1 MAFTKKVSAG
11 QDIKS
16 ADFRQYFGDFFSEGI
31 KTGFTVSV
39 DSGLDL
45 NIAAGTAYVKDA
57 DDGMYQVVSD
67 AIESLTA
74 TASNT
79 NYVYLHSDNG
89 ANWLTISTS
98 ATVPDDAMLL
108 ATVVAG
114 ASSITSVTNVTSGLP
129 SYVPPGVIVAW
140 SGVLS
145 SIPSGWLLCDG
156 NNGTPNLIDRFLQG
170 ITTSSTNPG
179 TTGGSH
185 TASLWGSSLFLT
197 SSSGNT
203 FATQATSIDIR
214 PKYYEVAWIMKA

>member
-1 MAFTKKVSAG
+1 MTFIKKVSAG
-11 QDIKS
+11 QDIAS
-16 ADFRQYFGDFFSEGI
+16 ADFRQYFGDFFPEGI

-39 DSGLDL
+39 GSGLGL
-45 NIAAGTAYVKDA
+45 NVADGTAYVKDA
-57 DDGMYQVVSD
+57 SGGMFQVVSN
-67 AIESLTA
+67 ATEPLTA
-74 TASNT
+74 TANNI

-98 ATVPDDAMLL
+98 AWVPNDAMLL

-114 ASSITSVTNVTSGLP
+114 ASTITSVTNVTPGMP
-129 SYVPPGVIVAW
+129 SFVPPGVIVAW

-170 ITTSSTNPG
+170 ITTAATNPG

-185 TASLWGSSLFLT
+185 TKTVAGSW
-197 SSSGNT
+197 T
-203 FATQATSIDIR
+203 FAGDTTTRVAGFTIDIR

>member
-1 MAFTKKVSAG
+1 MTFTKKVAAG

-45 NIAAGTAYVKDA
+45 NVAAGTAYVKDA
-57 DDGMYQVVSD
+57 SGGMFQVTSS

-89 ANWLTISTS
+89 ATWLTISTS
-98 ATVPDDAMLL
+98 ATVPNDAMLL

-114 ASSITSVTNVTSGLP
+114 GSTITSVTNVTSGLP
-129 SYVPPGVIVAW
+129 SFVPPGVIVAW
-140 SGVLS
+140 SGVLA

-156 NNGTPNLIDRFLQG
+156 NNGTPNLVAKFLRG
-170 ITTSSTNPG
+170 VNTSATNPG
-179 TTGGSH
+179 TTGGADTVSA
-185 TASLWGSSLFLT
+185 TMMGTYQDGCFQGRYASYSSE
-197 SSSGNT
+197 N
-203 FATQATSIDIR
+203 R
-214 PKYYEVAWIMKA
+214 PAFYEVAWLMKA

>member
-1 MAFTKKVSAG
+1 MTFTKKVSAG
-11 QDIKS
+11 QDIAS

-45 NIAAGTAYVKDA
+45 NVAAGTAYVKDA
-57 DDGMYQVVSD
+57 DGGMFQVVSD
-67 AIESLTA
+67 AVESLTA

-98 ATVPDDAMLL
+98 ATVPSDAMLL

-114 ASSITSVTNVTSGLP
+114 ARSITSVTNVTSGLP

-140 SGVLS
+140 TGVLA

-156 NNGTPNLIDRFLQG
+156 NNNTPNLIDRFLQG
-170 ITTSSTNPG
+170 VSTSSTNPG
-179 TTGGSH
+179 ATGGSH
-185 TASLWGSSLFLT
+185 TT
-197 SSSGNT
+197 THNSSSIFLRSYSGENALRST
-203 FATQATSIDIR
+203 THDNR

>member
-1 MAFTKKVSAG
+1 MSFTKKVVAG
-11 QDIKS
+11 QDIRS

-39 DSGLDL
+39 NSGLSV

-57 DDGMYQVVSD
+57 DGGMFQVVSD
-67 AIESLTA
+67 AVESLTA
-74 TASNT
+74 TASST

-98 ATVPDDAMLL
+98 GTAPDDAMLL

-140 SGVLS
+140 TGVLA

-156 NNGTPNLIDRFLQG
+156 NNNTPNLIDRFLQG
-170 ITTSSTNPG
+170 VSTSSTNPG
-179 TTGGSH
+179 ATGGSH
-185 TASLWGSSLFLT
+185 TTTHNSSSIFLT
-197 SSSGNT
+197 SDSGANALRLT
-203 FATQATSIDIR
+203 THDNR

>member
-11 QDIKS
+11 QDISS
-16 ADFRQYFGDFFSEGI
+16 ADFRQYFGDFFPEGI

-45 NIAAGTAYVKDA
+45 DVAAGTAYVKDA
-57 DDGMYQVVSD
+57 NNGMFQVVSN
-67 AIESLTA
+67 ATETLTA
-74 TASNT
+74 TASST

-89 ANWLTISTS
+89 SNWLTISTS
-98 ATVPDDAMLL
+98 ATVPSDAILL

-129 SYVPPGVIVAW
+129 SYVPPGIIVAW
-140 SGVLS
+140 SGALG

-170 ITTSSTNPG
+170 ITTSTTEPG
-179 TTGGSH
+179 TTGGAHSI
-185 TASLWGSSLFLT
+185 TIGTTGLYADGQSFVQVTRGA
-197 SSSGNT
+197 T
-203 FATQATSIDIR
+203 FNNR

>member
-1 MAFTKKVSAG
+1 MTFTKKVSAG
-11 QDIKS
+11 QDIAS
-16 ADFRQYFGDFFSEGI
+16 ADFRQYFGDFFPEGI

-45 NIAAGTAYVKDA
+45 NVAAGTAYVKDTSG
-57 DDGMYQVVSD
+57 GMFQVVSS
-67 AIESLTA
+67 ATETLSA
-74 TASNT
+74 TASST

-98 ATVPDDAMLL
+98 SSVPSDAMLL

-170 ITTSSTNPG
+170 ITTAATNPG

-185 TASLWGSSLFLT
+185 TKTVNGSW
-197 SSSGNT
+197 T
-203 FATQATSIDIR
+203 FAGDTTTRVAGFTIDIR

>member
-1 MAFTKKVSAG
+1 MTFTKKVAAG
-11 QDIKS
+11 QDLAS

-170 ITTSSTNPG
+170 ITTAATNPG

-185 TASLWGSSLFLT
+185 TKTVNGSW
-197 SSSGNT
+197 T
-203 FATQATSIDIR
+203 FAGDTTTRVAGFTIDIR

>member
-1 MAFTKKVSAG
+1 MTFTKKVSAG
-11 QDIKS
+11 QDILS
-16 ADFRQYFGDFFSEGI
+16 ADFRQYFGDFFPEGI

-39 DSGLDL
+39 DSGLEIDV
-45 NIAAGTAYVKDA
+45 AAGTAYVKDA
-57 DDGMYQVVSD
+57 GGGMFQVVSS
-67 AIESLTA
+67 ATESLTA
-74 TASNT
+74 TANNT

-98 ATVPDDAMLL
+98 TTVPDDAMLL

-114 ASSITSVTNVTSGLP
+114 ASTISSVTNVTHGMP
-129 SYVPPGVIVAW
+129 SFVPPGVIVAW
-140 SGVLS
+140 SGVIS

-170 ITTSSTNPG
+170 ISTAATNPG

-185 TASLWGSSLFLT
+185 TKTVAGSW
-197 SSSGNT
+197 T
-203 FATQATSIDIR
+203 FAGDTTTRVAGFTIDIR

>member
-1 MAFTKKVSAG
+1 MTFTAKVAAG

-39 DSGLDL
+39 DSGLNL

-57 DDGMYQVVSD
+57 DDGMYQVVSS
-67 AIESLTA
+67 ATESLTA

-114 ASSITSVTNVTSGLP
+114 ASTITSVTNVTSGLP

-140 SGVLS
+140 SGVLA

-185 TASLWGSSLFLT
+185 TKTVAGSW
-197 SSSGNT
+197 T
-203 FATQATSIDIR
+203 FAGDTTTRVAGFTIDIR

>member
-1 MAFTKKVSAG
+1 MSFTKKVVAG
-11 QDIKS
+11 QDIAA

-45 NIAAGTAYVKDA
+45 NVAAGTAYVKDA
-57 DDGMYQVVSD
+57 DGGMFQIVSD

-114 ASSITSVTNVTSGLP
+114 ASTITSVTNVTPGMP
-129 SYVPPGVIVAW
+129 SFVPPGVIVAW
-140 SGVLS
+140 SGVLA

-170 ITTSSTNPG
+170 ITTAATNPG

-185 TASLWGSSLFLT
+185 TKSCASGWTPAGETYRGATTSL
-197 SSSGNT
+197 
-203 FATQATSIDIR
+203 DIR

>member
-1 MAFTKKVSAG
+1 MTFTAKVAAG

-185 TASLWGSSLFLT
+185 TKTVNGSW
-197 SSSGNT
+197 T
-203 FATQATSIDIR
+203 FAGDTTTRVAGFTIDIR

>member
-1 MAFTKKVSAG
+1 MTFTKKVSAG
-11 QDIKS
+11 QDIAS

-39 DSGLDL
+39 DSGLTL
-45 NIAAGTAYVKDA
+45 NVASGIAYVKD
-57 DDGMYQVVSD
+57 DGGGMFQVVSD

-74 TASNT
+74 TANNT
-79 NYVYLHSDNG
+79 NYVYLHANNG
-89 ANWLTISTS
+89 VNWLTISTS
-98 ATVPDDAMLL
+98 VSVPNDAMLL

-114 ASSITSVTNVTSGLP
+114 ASTISSVTNVTPGMP
-129 SYVPPGVIVAW
+129 SFVPPGVIVAW
-140 SGVLS
+140 SGVLA

-170 ITTSSTNPG
+170 ITTAATNPG

-185 TASLWGSSLFLT
+185 TKTVAGSW
-197 SSSGNT
+197 T
-203 FATQATSIDIR
+203 FAGDTTTRVAGFTIDIR

>member
-1 MAFTKKVSAG
+1 MTFTKKVSAG
-11 QDIKS
+11 QDILS

-45 NIAAGTAYVKDA
+45 NVAAGTAYVKDA
-57 DDGMYQVVSD
+57 SGGMFQVVSS
-67 AIESLTA
+67 AVESLTA

-89 ANWLTISTS
+89 ATWLTISTS
-98 ATVPDDAMLL
+98 AAVPNDAMLL

-114 ASSITSVTNVTSGLP
+114 ASTITSVTNVTPGMP
-129 SYVPPGVIVAW
+129 SFVPPGVIVAW
-140 SGVLS
+140 SGVLA

-170 ITTSSTNPG
+170 ITTAATNPG

-185 TASLWGSSLFLT
+185 TKSCASFNDWTPAGETYRGATTSL
-197 SSSGNT
+197 
-203 FATQATSIDIR
+203 DIR
-214 PKYYEVAWIMKA
+214 PKYYEVAWIMKG

>member
-1 MAFTKKVSAG
+1 MTFTKKVAAG
-11 QDIKS
+11 QDLAS

-170 ITTSSTNPG
+170 ITTSTTEPG
-179 TTGGSH
+179 TTGGAHSI
-185 TASLWGSSLFLT
+185 TIGTTGVYADGYSFAYVTVGA
-197 SSSGNT
+197 T
-203 FATQATSIDIR
+203 FDNR

>member
-1 MAFTKKVSAG
+1 VTFTKKVSAG
-11 QDIKS
+11 QDIAS

-31 KTGFTVSV
+31 KSGFTVSV
-39 DSGLDL
+39 DSGLKL
-45 NIAAGTAYVKDA
+45 SIAAGTAYVKDA
-57 DDGMYQVVSD
+57 NGGMYQIKSD
-67 AIESLTA
+67 AVETLTA
-74 TASNT
+74 NANQT

-98 ATVPDDAMLL
+98 ATVPSDAMLL

-114 ASSITSVTNVTSGLP
+114 ASSINSVTNVTSGLP

-170 ITTSSTNPG
+170 ISTAATNPG

-185 TASLWGSSLFLT
+185 TKTVAGSW
-197 SSSGNT
+197 T
-203 FATQATSIDIR
+203 FAGDTTTRVAGFTIDIR

>member
-1 MAFTKKVSAG
+1 MTFTAKVAAG

-45 NIAAGTAYVKDA
+45 NVAAGTAYVKDA
-57 DDGMYQVVSD
+57 AGGMFQIVSD
-67 AIESLTA
+67 AVESLTA
-74 TASNT
+74 TASDT

-98 ATVPDDAMLL
+98 ATVPNDAMLL

-114 ASSITSVTNVTSGLP
+114 GSTITSVTNVTSGLP

-170 ITTSSTNPG
+170 ITTSTTEPG
-179 TTGGSH
+179 TTGGAHSITIGTTGLDADGYH
-185 TASLWGSSLFLT
+185 RVQVTIGA
-197 SSSGNT
+197 T
-203 FATQATSIDIR
+203 FDNR

>member
-1 MAFTKKVSAG
+1 MTFTKKVAAG
-11 QDIKS
+11 QDIAS

-45 NIAAGTAYVKDA
+45 NVAAGTAYVKDA
-57 DDGMYQVVSD
+57 AGGMFQIVSD
-67 AIESLTA
+67 AVESLTA

-98 ATVPDDAMLL
+98 GTAPDDAMLL
-108 ATVVAG
+108 ATVIAG
-114 ASSITSVTNVTSGLP
+114 ASSITSMTNVVSGLP

-140 SGVLS
+140 SGALA

-170 ITTSSTNPG
+170 ITTSTTAPG
-179 TTGGSH
+179 TTGGAHSI
-185 TASLWGSSLFLT
+185 TIGTNGFYADGQT
-197 SSSGNT
+197 MKQCTQGAT
-203 FATQATSIDIR
+203 FNNR

>member
-1 MAFTKKVSAG
+1 MTFTKKVSAG
-11 QDIKS
+11 QDIAS

-31 KTGFTVSV
+31 KSGFTVSV
-39 DSGLDL
+39 DSGLKI

-57 DDGMYQVVSD
+57 NGGMYQIVSD
-67 AIESLTA
+67 VVEALTA
-74 TASNT
+74 TANQT

-98 ATVPDDAMLL
+98 ATVPSDAMLL

-114 ASSITSVTNVTSGLP
+114 ASSINSVTNVTSGLP

-170 ITTSSTNPG
+170 ITTASTNPG

-185 TASLWGSSLFLT
+185 TKTVAGSW
-197 SSSGNT
+197 T
-203 FATQATSIDIR
+203 FAGDTTTRVAGFTIDIR

>member
-1 MAFTKKVSAG
+1 MSFTKKVVAG
-11 QDIKS
+11 QDISS

-45 NIAAGTAYVKDA
+45 NVAAGTAYVKDA
-57 DDGMYQVVSD
+57 SGGMFQVVSSGT
-67 AIESLTA
+67 ETLTA
-74 TASNT
+74 TASST

-89 ANWLTISTS
+89 ANWLTISIS
-98 ATVPDDAMLL
+98 SSVPSDAMLL

-185 TASLWGSSLFLT
+185 TKTVYGSSPRLCGGGDTTRVAGFT
-197 SSSGNT
+197 
-203 FATQATSIDIR
+203 IDIR